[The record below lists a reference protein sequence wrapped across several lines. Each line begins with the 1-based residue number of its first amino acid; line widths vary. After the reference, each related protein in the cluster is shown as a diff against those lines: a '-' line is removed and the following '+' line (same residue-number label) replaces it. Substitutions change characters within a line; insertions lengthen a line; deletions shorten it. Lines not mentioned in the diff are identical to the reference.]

1 MKESLNYH
9 VHEYDYNEFGIKV
22 KVTRL
27 EQEKGDVKAYIK
39 FDADLYKH
47 PHLDNPH
54 IMFTRHNL
62 SSGTTRIR
70 LGKDLETRLPL
81 DHWAGILEQVCS
93 KSIDAFWQGSP
104 IIKIGKQPKRKEIP
118 YLLYPMVRKNAPCII
133 FGPGGIGKSYLS
145 LYISLLVQHN
155 ITISGL
161 LPQQANVLYLD
172 YESGDEDLND
182 RLAALSKG
190 LGLEVELN
198 YRYCHQPLVDD
209 IVALSDMILENDIG
223 MVIVDAKGAA
233 VGGWINEA
241 RQTMDMFNSLRS
253 LNVTSII
260 IDHVSKENADA
271 PIGSIYNFNEARNI
285 WEMRGSQNV
294 DSDSMIVGLYHKKTN
309 SGKLHKPFGL
319 EFVFKDDEQGNIDTV
334 YVNEKDVA
342 EDPVIRKG
350 LTITAQ
356 IEYLLLNNKNSNGQ
370 YIAMSSDEIARDLG
384 LKKPEAETILSDW
397 EGKKWNTHG
406 AGLYIHKT
414 PPLTV
419 KDETW

>member
-1 MKESLNYH
+1 
-9 VHEYDYNEFGIKV
+9 
-22 KVTRL
+22 
-27 EQEKGDVKAYIK
+27 
-39 FDADLYKH
+39 
-47 PHLDNPH
+47 
-54 IMFTRHNL
+54 
-62 SSGTTRIR
+62 
-70 LGKDLETRLPL
+70 
-81 DHWAGILEQVCS
+81 
-93 KSIDAFWQGSP
+93 
-104 IIKIGKQPKRKEIP
+104 
-118 YLLYPMVRKNAPCII
+118 MVRKNAPCLL

-161 LPQQANVLYLD
+161 LPQQANVLYID
-172 YESGDEDLND
+172 YESGDEDLNY

-209 IVALSDMILENDIG
+209 IVALGDMILENDIG

-370 YIAMSSDEIARDLG
+370 YIAMSPDEIARDLG
-384 LKKPEAETILSDW
+384 LKKPDTETILSDW
-397 EGKKWNTHG
+397 EGKKSNTHG
-406 AGLYIHKT
+406 AALYIHKT

>member
-9 VHEYDYNEFGIKV
+9 VHEYDYNEFGIKI

-370 YIAMSSDEIARDLG
+370 YIAMSPDEIARDLG
-384 LKKPEAETILSDW
+384 LKKPDTETILSDW

>member
-370 YIAMSSDEIARDLG
+370 YIAMSPDEIARDLG
-384 LKKPEAETILSDW
+384 LKKPDTETILSDW